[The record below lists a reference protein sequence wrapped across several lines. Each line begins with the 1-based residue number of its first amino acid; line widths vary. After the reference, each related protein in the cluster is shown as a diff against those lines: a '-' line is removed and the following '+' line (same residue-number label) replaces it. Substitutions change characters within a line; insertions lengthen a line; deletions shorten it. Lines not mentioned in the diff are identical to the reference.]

1 MAKDS
6 GREKNEIHTEKDDG
20 REGSASWYWQ
30 CRGHPRPCMK
40 NASAWASLV
49 RAWGG
54 SVQVERAREES
65 VPQVWEQRFVDLFV
79 QGARGYAQ
87 SCLWATRDLM
97 DRSGTGT
104 ERYPAFCCERER
116 QGDV

>member
-1 MAKDS
+1 
-6 GREKNEIHTEKDDG
+6 
-20 REGSASWYWQ
+20 
-30 CRGHPRPCMK
+30 MK

-54 SVQVERAREES
+54 SVQVERAREER

-79 QGARGYAQ
+79 QGARGGYAR
-87 SCLWATRDLM
+87 SCLWATRNLM

-104 ERYPAFCCERER
+104 VRYPAFCCEREG